1 MKIQTRLGKMHYKNV
16 QSQRLTWTNYIQVPW
31 LNLSGQWLEKAGF
44 PVGEPIVISVS
55 KNKLVITKIKTEKN
69 ECAISERKKC
79 RRKNTNSK
87 SREDERVGVLY
98 PAFRSKF

>member
-1 MKIQTRLGKMHYKNV
+1 MKAQTRLGKMHYKNV
-16 QSQRLTWTNYIQVPW
+16 QSQRLAWTNYVQVPW

-69 ECAISERKKC
+69 EGANSERKKC
-79 RRKNTNSK
+79 RKENANSK
-87 SREDERVGVLY
+87 SREDEAVGV
-98 PAFRSKF
+98 